1 MTGLANIYNRPLLN
15 NANIYGWLK
24 VKLLLAECFFY
35 REGQASTSNPPNFK
49 NTKNVWNN
57 VIVFIFLLCTSLLGY
72 GYTIYSKK

>member
-35 REGQASTSNPPNFK
+35 RVGQASTSNPPNFK

-57 VIVFIFLLCTSLLGY
+57 VIVFILTICISLLGSRE
-72 GYTIYSKK
+72 TIY